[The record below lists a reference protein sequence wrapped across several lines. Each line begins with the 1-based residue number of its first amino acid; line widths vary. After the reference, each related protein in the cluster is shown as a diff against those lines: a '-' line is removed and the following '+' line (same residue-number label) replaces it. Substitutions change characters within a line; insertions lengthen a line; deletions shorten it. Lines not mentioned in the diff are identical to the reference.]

1 MTYTFEIK
9 KTKESLPLI
18 AHLQTLKYVKQKK
31 DHKILT
37 DTAIAK
43 AVKLAE
49 KSESILWSDFK
60 REAKT
65 WKNKITK

>member
-18 AHLQTLKYVKQKK
+18 AHLQTLKYVKQK
-31 DHKILT
+31 HEALT
-37 DTAIAK
+37 DKEMAK
-43 AVKLAE
+43 AVKEAE
-49 KSESILWSDFK
+49 KGESIAWADFK

-65 WKNKITK
+65 WKNKFTK